1 MIASVSVNH
10 AVSAAVSQE
19 VAIRAVGLT
28 RAFAGVLALDQ
39 LSISVPRGKIFG
51 FLGPNGAGKTT
62 TIRLLLGLLE
72 PDGGHAEVLGMD
84 PGFEGDKVRE
94 RTGALLG
101 DAGLYDRLS
110 AEENLE
116 FYGRICHIAP
126 AELQAR
132 AKDLLSRFGLW
143 DRRKE
148 TPEMW
153 SSGQRRKL
161 AVARAL
167 LHRPELVFLDEPTS
181 GLDPLAAHELGD
193 DLLELTSSR
202 GVTVFLNT
210 HDLAEAERLCH
221 QVAIIRSGKVVASGS
236 PDELRSRV
244 GGRAVIVGHGFDDS
258 VLGLVRRQ
266 PEVQSASVSDGRLT
280 LELRNGASLGPLVT
294 LLVRAGAEVEE
305 VHPTTAT
312 LEDAFAALL
321 NDAADQPTDGRFV
334 PPEENR
340 IP

>member
-1 MIASVSVNH
+1 MIASVAPNH
-10 AVSAAVSQE
+10 VASAAIRQDL
-19 VAIRAVGLT
+19 AIRAVGLT
-28 RAFAGVLALDQ
+28 RAFGGVLALDQ
-39 LSISVPRGKIFG
+39 LSIGVPRGKIFG

-72 PDGGHAEVLGMD
+72 PDSGHAEVLGMD
-84 PGFEGDKVRE
+84 PRFEGDRVRE

-116 FYGRICHIAP
+116 FYGRIWHIAQP
-126 AELQAR
+126 ELRAR
-132 AKDLLSRFGLW
+132 ARELLGRFGLW

-193 DLLELTSSR
+193 DLLELTASR

-221 QVAIIRSGKVVASGS
+221 QVAIIRGGRVVASGS
-236 PDELRSRV
+236 PDELRSQV
-244 GGRAVIVGHGFDDS
+244 GGRAVIVGHGFHDS
-258 VLGLVRRQ
+258 VTGLVRRQ
-266 PEVQSASVSDGRLT
+266 PEVQSVSVEDGRLT
-280 LELRNGASLGPLVT
+280 LELRNGASLAPLVT

-305 VHPTTAT
+305 VQRTTAS

-321 NDAADQPTDGRFV
+321 KNAGNQPVDGRLAR
-334 PPEENR
+334 PEENHSA
-340 IP
+340 